1 MQTDQLLAEESGS
14 AQPLPT
20 RRRPLAPARV
30 AAVGSGSQALVFHLV
45 QSRIPGNL
53 SHCATPCASRRSV
66 SFSACWHRVTVS
78 YSSCDGASG
87 PVTARDPAQTL
98 ASFQV
103 ASQLTMLGAGQP
115 RITVPCLDG
124 EILALDDPVAA
135 ARKKPRLIATLARG
149 HDGGGGTAP
158 ICRSRPRV
166 SQWTHSSTNLP
177 STIWLSSCPST

>member
-1 MQTDQLLAEESGS
+1 MPTQTTLMWTNRPTVLARPCAIRGMSARFRSGPRCKNMQTDQLLAGESGS

-20 RRRPLAPARV
+20 RRRPPP
-30 AAVGSGSQALVFHLV
+30 QM
-45 QSRIPGNL
+45 
-53 SHCATPCASRRSV
+53 
-66 SFSACWHRVTVS
+66 
-78 YSSCDGASG
+78 
-87 PVTARDPAQTL
+87 L
-98 ASFQV
+98 ASFQL

-115 RITVPCLDG
+115 QTTVPCLHG
-124 EILALDDPVAA
+124 KVLPWMTQLP
-135 ARKKPRLIATLARG
+135 RPGKKPRLIATLARG